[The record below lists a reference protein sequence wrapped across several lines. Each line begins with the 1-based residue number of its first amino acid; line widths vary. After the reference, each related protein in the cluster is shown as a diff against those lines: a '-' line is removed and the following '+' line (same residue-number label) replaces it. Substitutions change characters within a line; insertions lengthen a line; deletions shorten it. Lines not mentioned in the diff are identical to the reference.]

1 MSRRRS
7 RVSAPVAAPTPN
19 PKRRSAWQRGRGAE
33 TLCTWWLRLHG
44 WRILARGYRV
54 PSGEIDIIARRGSTV
69 AAIEVKTRDSMG
81 DALDAVTPRQRR
93 RVARAFEHFL
103 AGRPDLAALTLRF
116 DVMLVVPRHLPRH
129 VADAW
134 RTDGS

>member
-1 MSRRRS
+1 LRRL
-7 RVSAPVAAPTPN
+7 
-19 PKRRSAWQRGRGAE
+19 AWRRGRGAE
-33 TLCTWWLRLHG
+33 TLCAWWLRLRG

-54 PSGEIDIIARRGSTV
+54 PSGEVDIIARRGSTV
-69 AAIEVKTRDSMG
+69 AAIEVKARDSTE

-93 RVARAFEHFL
+93 RVVRAFEHFL

-116 DVMLVVPRHLPRH
+116 DVMLIVPGRLPRH

-134 RTDGS
+134 RADGS

>member
-1 MSRRRS
+1 MSRRTRIPS
-7 RVSAPVAAPTPN
+7 AAPP
-19 PKRRSAWQRGRGAE
+19 PDAKRRSAWRRGRGAE
-33 TLCTWWLRLHG
+33 TLCVWWLRLHG

-69 AAIEVKTRDSMG
+69 AAIEVKARDSAE
-81 DALDAVTPRQRR
+81 DALYAVTPRQQR

-103 AGRPDLAALTLRF
+103 AGRPDLAAAGTLRF
-116 DVMLVVPRHLPRH
+116 DVMLVVPGRLPRH

-134 RTDGS
+134 RPDGS

>member
-1 MSRRRS
+1 MAYLQQRAYRIVAVNQ
-7 RVSAPVAAPTPN
+7 RV
-19 PKRRSAWQRGRGAE
+19 GR
-33 TLCTWWLRLHG
+33 
-44 WRILARGYRV
+44 
-54 PSGEIDIIARRGSTV
+54 GEIDIIARRGSTV